1 MKKTEISGRLEV
13 GYVKELVIITR
24 KLIRKHPQEEGD
36 SNLWRKSEYKLYRI
50 SREIYRNTLQ

>member
-13 GYVKELVIITR
+13 GFARELVIITR
-24 KLIRKHPQEEGD
+24 KLNKKNPQKEED
-36 SNLWRKSEYKLYRI
+36 FNLWRKSEYKLYRI